1 MLADAKVI
9 IGLSQPSM
17 NRLLCSW
24 TLKYN
29 VAYLLGCWLQLK
41 DMMQVKIILVS
52 LSICFLAVILWLT
65 SRRHRLIGLVAEQV
79 ARLSAKSE
87 APTIPTPTAPRI
99 TARRGSMVLVKHFH
113 RTGHQHHLP
122 PTGAYAGTG
131 AGATL
136 GRWHSFKLSFG
147 TIFLI
152 DFFENNNK

>member
-1 MLADAKVI
+1 MFLDAKI
-9 IGLSQPSM
+9 QCCIFAW
-17 NRLLCSW
+17 LLAS
-24 TLKYN
+24 TQRHDAS
-29 VAYLLGCWLQLK
+29 VEHT
-41 DMMQVKIILVS
+41 KIILVS

-79 ARLSAKSE
+79 ARLSAKWE

-99 TARRGSMVLVKHFH
+99 TARRGSMVLEKHFH

-152 DFFENNNK
+152 DLFENNNKSKKSKSK